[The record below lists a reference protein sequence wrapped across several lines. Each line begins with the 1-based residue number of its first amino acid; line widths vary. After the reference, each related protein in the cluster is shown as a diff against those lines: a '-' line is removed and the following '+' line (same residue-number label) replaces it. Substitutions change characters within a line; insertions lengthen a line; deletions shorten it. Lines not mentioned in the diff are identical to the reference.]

1 MMLLHATVRGEEAIM
16 KNQARILLSAAALLA
31 ALTLDLPAWGGDVS
45 YSGQVLKVDPAQ
57 HQMIVKNPQSG
68 GRLKFTVT
76 EATAIISGGDKKSL
90 GDIKSGEAV
99 DIEYALEG
107 GKYIAHKIMLN
118 PSGEK

>member
-1 MMLLHATVRGEEAIM
+1 M
-16 KNQARILLSAAALLA
+16 KYRARFSVSAAALLA
-31 ALTLDLPAWGGDVS
+31 ASALLAAVMLDPPARGADIP
-45 YSGQVLKVDPAQ
+45 YAGQVLKVDPAQ
-57 HQMIVKNPQSG
+57 RQMIVKNPQSG

-76 EATAIISGGDKKSL
+76 EDTAITAGGERKSL

-107 GKYIAHKIMLN
+107 GKYIAHKIMLK